1 MLNFARIV
9 QLAWCVRR
17 ENGECDYKSFY
28 VSGADRRITS
38 KATQIHRITDAK
50 IQREGAVNI
59 VCALEHFLDD
69 CQWLRSVDGV
79 LVAHHLEFDAGIL
92 CAELQRIPTLCSSVV
107 KTLAARGVC
116 TMTSA
121 AKRNGV
127 SFAHNGHYCSL
138 SLPNAFNKFVTWSH
152 WNEDAHHDAAYDVRK
167 TLELYDSLFRVPRAL
182 R

>member
-1 MLNFARIV
+1 MRRSQRLRGARQHAGRRCQGCKDAHCVRPVLTHWEVLVGGDV
-9 QLAWCVRR
+9 QL
-17 ENGECDYKSFY
+17 
-28 VSGADRRITS
+28 VSCPVAIAR
-38 KATQIHRITDAK
+38 H
-50 IQREGAVNI
+50 AVY
-59 VCALEHFLDD
+59 E
-69 CQWLRSVDGV
+69 
-79 LVAHHLEFDAGIL
+79 VAHHLEFDAGIL

-167 TLELYDSLFRVPRAL
+167 TLELYD
-182 R
+182 